1 MSGMEDQVESFFH
14 RVVQDHA
21 ARVLMFRK
29 LVVQRLPFR
38 EENQPRF
45 RRDLI
50 GVPGQKRQKLLTD
63 ADHGRHVAAVQK
75 GFQAVESALELLLR
89 GVQHIEFL
97 LHDQIG
103 IVERCYVLRYGIRD
117 IDMLRVGGCEREKDQ
132 NAVGAL
138 FRRGGGSFRLP
149 RLLIGNG
156 FPGIFFIFA
165 LFRLRFFFC
174 FFCFNLFHFRF
185 FIFVHVLR
193 EDGRG
198 GEQKQD
204 QGKERKL
211 GMTECQIK
219 LIPKAF
225 CNIG

>member
-1 MSGMEDQVESFFH
+1 MPCASIWH
-14 RVVQDHA
+14 
-21 ARVLMFRK
+21 
-29 LVVQRLPFR
+29 
-38 EENQPRF
+38 
-45 RRDLI
+45 
-50 GVPGQKRQKLLTD
+50 
-63 ADHGRHVAAVQK
+63 
-75 GFQAVESALELLLR
+75 
-89 GVQHIEFL
+89 
-97 LHDQIG
+97 
-103 IVERCYVLRYGIRD
+103 
-117 IDMLRVGGCEREKDQ
+117 
-132 NAVGAL
+132 
-138 FRRGGGSFRLP
+138 SFRLP

-156 FPGIFFIFA
+156 FPGIFFVFA

-193 EDGRG
+193 EDGRS

-225 CNIG
+225 CNIGKMCFHCGKTKKGGY